1 MFDVFC
7 QIVSNVM
14 IDILLGALKLPQ
26 NKEKCFFSQ
35 KIKKSWSSRLK
46 TVKKTNKQT
55 QKQQTNK
62 SHFKRLEETL

>member
-46 TVKKTNKQT
+46 TVKNKQT
-55 QKQQTNK
+55 NKHKNNNKQIT
-62 SHFKRLEETL
+62 F

>member
-46 TVKKTNKQT
+46 TVKKK
-55 QKQQTNK
+55 QTNK
-62 SHFKRLEETL
+62 HKNNNKQITF